1 MCRQLLDTVP
11 AAICVASSTGEIL
24 AVNGELENMF
34 PKHFTKGEIFFDFFS
49 GSQKLSVEQK
59 FNEVSLQKVAQASF
73 SAQFPNPDGNETHAD
88 CRLSIMA
95 CGDEIMIVCRFTD
108 RTLDL
113 QLQNS
118 LLRAYSRL
126 QLLTE
131 GVRDLI
137 LELSDQGLI
146 LFASKDFNGRHRSAL
161 NSMHITDIFPAEIHK
176 QWNKAFASHTNGVF
190 KFKLRS
196 KDGYLHYITRLN
208 FINQGDVFAV
218 CTVYDETDSFIK
230 REELLA
236 SQKMLQQ
243 TIESKDRF
251 LSIIA
256 HDLKAPFNAL
266 ISFGQ
271 LLSDTIHEG
280 RYQRAERL
288 INLINESSINSY
300 NLLENLL
307 TWSRSQQNHLTLSP
321 TSFYIAEAITDTF
334 DMLKTVTISKKIS
347 LVYENTEPQTV
358 YADYNMI
365 KTVLRNLIS
374 NAIKFSFEG
383 GTIWSGYRLQ
393 NGALEIY
400 VRDEGTGMPDDVRKI
415 LFTLQKP
422 SSHPGTRNEKG
433 TGLGLLVCKEF
444 VSLHGGIITVKSEEG
459 KGSEFSFTIPAA
471 NRAK

>member
-1 MCRQLLDTVP
+1 
-11 AAICVASSTGEIL
+11 
-24 AVNGELENMF
+24 
-34 PKHFTKGEIFFDFFS
+34 
-49 GSQKLSVEQK
+49 
-59 FNEVSLQKVAQASF
+59 
-73 SAQFPNPDGNETHAD
+73 
-88 CRLSIMA
+88 
-95 CGDEIMIVCRFTD
+95 
-108 RTLDL
+108 
-113 QLQNS
+113 
-118 LLRAYSRL
+118 
-126 QLLTE
+126 
-131 GVRDLI
+131 
-137 LELSDQGLI
+137 
-146 LFASKDFNGRHRSAL
+146 
-161 NSMHITDIFPAEIHK
+161 
-176 QWNKAFASHTNGVF
+176 
-190 KFKLRS
+190 
-196 KDGYLHYITRLN
+196 
-208 FINQGDVFAV
+208 
-218 CTVYDETDSFIK
+218 
-230 REELLA
+230 
-236 SQKMLQQ
+236 MLQQ

-383 GTIWSGYRLQ
+383 GTIWAGYRLQ